1 MPIRGERGS
10 AIAEFTMVAALLVVL
25 AIGVLQLALT
35 LYVRNVVLS
44 GACEG
49 ARVAA
54 RADATGADGVARA
67 EELIGSSLTQ
77 GYAQDVV
84 AAEEVVGGVRVVRV
98 TVTSP
103 LPVIGLLGPA
113 GALTVSGRAVKEIP

>member
-35 LYVRNVVLS
+35 LHVRNVVLS
-44 GACEG
+44 GASEG
-49 ARVAA
+49 ARIAA
-54 RADATGADGVARA
+54 RADATGADGLARA
-67 EELIGSSLTQ
+67 KELIGSSLSPE
-77 GYAQDVV
+77 YAENVLATD
-84 AAEEVVGGVRVVRV
+84 EVVSGVQVVRV
-98 TVTSP
+98 TVTAP

-113 GALTVSGRAVKEIP
+113 GGLTVSGRAVKENQ

>member
-1 MPIRGERGS
+1 MPSRGERGS

-44 GACEG
+44 GASEG

-67 EELIGSSLTQ
+67 EELIGSSLMP

-98 TVTSP
+98 TVTAP